1 MRQGKQNDQRRQSWG
16 TNSWEPRQS
25 WGTNSWEPD
34 QNKEC
39 TWHENDNGWEWWEPY
54 NNGDTRRHATSYWYR
69 WGQAE
74 ERSPVHTE
82 PTMASGADAFGKASL
97 LMRGTPDTWL
107 PAFRKAVEILQG
119 LLDKKQESNADADAE
134 AWLPAE
140 LTAGER
146 KKLHIT
152 CSKLKLKHQ
161 SLDHDGARLMKV
173 WRRNKNDDGGTGL
186 MKVSMKGENTE
197 RKESCTSRSPRWSP
211 GAHHSNSRV
220 EPSRKPAW

>member
-1 MRQGKQNDQRRQSWG
+1 MRQGKQNDQR
-16 TNSWEPRQS
+16 RQS

-119 LLDKKQESNADADAE
+119 LLDNKQESPS
-134 AWLPAE
+134 WLPAE
-140 LTAGER
+140 LTAWER
-146 KKLHIT
+146 EKLHLL
-152 CSKLKLKHQ
+152 CSKLKLKHA
-161 SLDHDGARLMKV
+161 SFGPDNARLMKV
-173 WRRNKNDDGGTGL
+173 WRKNEKDDGGIVP
-186 MKVSMKGENTE
+186 MS
-197 RKESCTSRSPRWSP
+197 ESCTSRSPRRSP
-211 GAHHSNSRV
+211 GAHDSNSRV
-220 EPSRKPAW
+220 GPSWKPAW